1 MAGSDRR
8 AIFPVVVG
16 AILAATAV
24 SLWLQFREP
33 PASPPTNVG
42 NDAAARPKTSP
53 AEPRRS
59 ESTAPSSATSTAY
72 ASSAVMGAVYE
83 VTIAR
88 PSPRMPEA
96 EPTPLSIRDLDDRAV
111 TAPRL
116 VHRVEP
122 KYPEFARRAR
132 MSGVVIVE
140 GVISARGEVESA
152 RIVKSTTETIL
163 NESALEAV
171 RQWRYEPARFRGQPV
186 RVYLTI
192 TVTFRLN

>member
-8 AIFPVVVG
+8 PVFPVVIG
-16 AILAATAV
+16 TILAATAV

-33 PASPPTNVG
+33 PASPPTNTREH
-42 NDAAARPKTSP
+42 APSRPTASP
-53 AEPRRS
+53 AEPRS
-59 ESTAPSSATSTAY
+59 ESIAPTSWTPTPFPSSE
-72 ASSAVMGAVYE
+72 VMGTVYE
-83 VTIAR
+83 VTIVR
-88 PSPRMPEA
+88 PSPRAPEF
-96 EPTPLSIRDLDDRAV
+96 EPTPLNIRTLESRDV

-116 VHRVEP
+116 VQRVEP
-122 KYPEFARRAR
+122 KYPEVARRAR
-132 MSGVVIVE
+132 MSGVVIIE

-152 RIVKSTTETIL
+152 RIVKSTTEAIL

-171 RQWRYEPARFRGQPV
+171 RRWRYEPARFRGQPV

>member
-8 AIFPVVVG
+8 AVFPVVIG

-33 PASPPTNVG
+33 PASKASADGPAVPLNPTT
-42 NDAAARPKTSP
+42 RP
-53 AEPRRS
+53 AELRIENTELPSWTPTPFQSS
-59 ESTAPSSATSTAY
+59 E
-72 ASSAVMGAVYE
+72 VMGAVYE
-83 VTIAR
+83 VTILR
-88 PSPRMPEA
+88 PSPRAQEA
-96 EPTPLSIRDLDDRAV
+96 EPTPLNIRDLDDRDV